1 MNEIHAYKLKFINRD
16 DILDLMDI
24 SASTFFSYQSKG
36 IFDEAKI
43 TRRGKCFYKADVI
56 IKMMGEG
63 F

>member
-1 MNEIHAYKLKFINRD
+1 MNEIQAQKLKFINRD

-24 SASTFFSYQSKG
+24 SVSTFFSYQSKG

-43 TRRGKCFYKADVI
+43 RRQGKCFYKSEVI
-56 IKMMGEG
+56 IKMLNDG